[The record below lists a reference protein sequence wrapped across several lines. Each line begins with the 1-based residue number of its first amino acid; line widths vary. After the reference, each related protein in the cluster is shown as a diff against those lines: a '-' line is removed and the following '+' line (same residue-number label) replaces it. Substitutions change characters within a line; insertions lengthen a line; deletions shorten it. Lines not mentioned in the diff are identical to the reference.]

1 MLCSGNTGFT
11 GSMLCSGNTGFTGSM
26 LCGSN
31 NNHDGGDGLSTDNHI
46 AMIIASEVYNSS

>member
-1 MLCSGNTGFT
+1 MLCSR
-11 GSMLCSGNTGFTGSM
+11 NTGFTGSM

-31 NNHDGGDGLSTDNHI
+31 NNHDGGGGLSTDNPI